1 MVLVYINKLPE
12 KYQYQEN
19 YRMLL
24 SAHEKALRGGTNFS
38 QQADSSVCGVVVS
51 ASMAAPGTSSPS
63 SPADRNRGPTAKF
76 SSNSSSNFCQT
87 TAAAVSSQNI
97 KSTKKKNKQ
106 NMGVDRQLT
115 FEILLYLNI
124 FYFGLYAGME
134 AIFLLMKYYY
144 VADMDNLTMLNEVFL
159 LLALT
164 GLESARLYL
173 GQEEFIHKKISVVF
187 RILILTVPAQYLTL
201 YFTFW
206 QTKVTQV
213 GI

>member
-1 MVLVYINKLPE
+1 MGPVPLTEIGDRRLNLAQILV
-12 KYQYQEN
+12 
-19 YRMLL
+19 
-24 SAHEKALRGGTNFS
+24 
-38 QQADSSVCGVVVS
+38 
-51 ASMAAPGTSSPS
+51 
-63 SPADRNRGPTAKF
+63 PTFAKPL
-76 SSNSSSNFCQT
+76 Q
-87 TAAAVSSQNI
+87 AAVSSQSI
-97 KSTKKKNKQ
+97 KSTKKKNNQ
-106 NMGVDRQLT
+106 RMGVDRQLT

-187 RILILTVPAQYLTL
+187 RILLLTVPAQYLTL
-201 YFTFW
+201 YF
-206 QTKVTQV
+206 
-213 GI
+213 

>member
-87 TAAAVSSQNI
+87 TAAAVSI
-97 KSTKKKNKQ
+97 AVKT
-106 NMGVDRQLT
+106 
-115 FEILLYLNI
+115 
-124 FYFGLYAGME
+124 
-134 AIFLLMKYYY
+134 
-144 VADMDNLTMLNEVFL
+144 
-159 LLALT
+159 
-164 GLESARLYL
+164 
-173 GQEEFIHKKISVVF
+173 
-187 RILILTVPAQYLTL
+187 
-201 YFTFW
+201 
-206 QTKVTQV
+206 
-213 GI
+213 